1 MELQDLFEFAK
12 KEHDRQVTH
21 HKVKGDPKVKYTM
34 FAKLIEE
41 LGELSEAMTT
51 ADGLQ
56 RGDKLRK
63 AKSEL
68 ADEFADVLLVTL
80 ILAEEWNV
88 DAKKALIEKIE
99 KIKKRNYK

>member
-1 MELQDLFEFAK
+1 
-12 KEHDRQVTH
+12 
-21 HKVKGDPKVKYTM
+21 
-34 FAKLIEE
+34 
-41 LGELSEAMTT
+41 MTT

-63 AKSEL
+63 TKSEL

-80 ILAEEWNV
+80 ILAEEWDV

-99 KIKKRNYK
+99 KIKKRDYK

>member
-1 MELQDLFEFAK
+1 MELKDLFEFAK
-12 KEHDRQVTH
+12 QEHERQVTH

-34 FAKLIEE
+34 FAKLVEE

-63 AKSEL
+63 ARSEL

-80 ILAEEWNV
+80 ILAEEWNI

-99 KIKKRNYK
+99 KIKKRKYK